1 MAFFFL
7 GQLWHSP
14 ISPPRSYIF
23 AGYMYPLDVLEEKK
37 KRSMIIREFSQ
48 KKLKYLSV
56 KSTGSASAELQRHIL
71 EITPVYELQ
80 HNIGNK

>member
-1 MAFFFL
+1 
-7 GQLWHSP
+7 
-14 ISPPRSYIF
+14 
-23 AGYMYPLDVLEEKK
+23 
-37 KRSMIIREFSQ
+37 MIIREFSQ